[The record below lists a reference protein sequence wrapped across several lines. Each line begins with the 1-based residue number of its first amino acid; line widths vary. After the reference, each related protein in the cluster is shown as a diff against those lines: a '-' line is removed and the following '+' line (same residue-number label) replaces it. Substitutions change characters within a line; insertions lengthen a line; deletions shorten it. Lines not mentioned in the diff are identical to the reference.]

1 MTTSQ
6 VEGKPVND
14 NGDDI
19 ELKQLEVEEPKRI
32 TLKTR
37 KGYDLVS
44 QSSINEKSTN
54 FKTKIKTYCEC
65 KVVHQILLNLAV
77 IYCVIGVTY
86 LLAQNN
92 HSNTSSVTTVPT
104 TTIPTTT
111 ETTLEPTSM
120 PSRVDSDVGSNE
132 STSVSTQDPSEYT
145 TPTPTN
151 RPTLQPTIDHS
162 VYSNYIGDFKISAQN
177 SRHGNWLLCDGSF
190 LDSNNEDYATFLR

>member
-44 QSSINEKSTN
+44 QSSINEKRTN

-92 HSNTSSVTTVPT
+92 HSHTSSVTTVA
-104 TTIPTTT
+104 TTT
-111 ETTLEPTSM
+111 ETTFEPTCM
-120 PSRVDSDVGSNE
+120 PLRVDSDVEGNK
-132 STSVSTQDPSEYT
+132 STLVPTQDPSEYT

-177 SRHGNWLLCDGSF
+177 SSHGNWLLCDGSF